1 MDLSLHLPAG
11 TDMAT
16 QKGEGR
22 ETPPLSHRNVTVVPA
37 FAGVPLVVTTVRLVA
52 LFTLWLNTALVQ
64 PK

>member
-1 MDLSLHLPAG
+1 
-11 TDMAT
+11 MAT
-16 QKGEGR
+16 RKGEGR

-52 LFTLWLNTALVQ
+52 LFTLWLNTALVL